1 MHKYITKF
9 KSNTK
14 YNYSVIYVKQII
26 VYSSVY
32 ICRRKNTSTLGDIY
46 VTAIFKGKL
55 PLNNEVALKRF
66 LGNGNIEIDNNAA
79 ERALRSVAVGRK
91 NWLFAGSDKGG
102 KTAAIIYTI
111 LETAKLNNVNP
122 VKYLHK
128 VFDII
133 QDYKAN
139 KLQDLLPWNIKLE

>member
-1 MHKYITKF
+1 MN
-9 KSNTK
+9 SNT
-14 YNYSVIYVKQII
+14 
-26 VYSSVY
+26 
-32 ICRRKNTSTLGDIY
+32 RAG
-46 VTAIFKGKL
+46 L
-55 PLNNEVALKRF
+55 PDGYLKRF

>member
-1 MHKYITKF
+1 MLVHF
-9 KSNTK
+9 
-14 YNYSVIYVKQII
+14 
-26 VYSSVY
+26 
-32 ICRRKNTSTLGDIY
+32 TLAL
-46 VTAIFKGKL
+46 TAL
-55 PLNNEVALKRF
+55 RRF

-102 KTAAIIYTI
+102 KTASIIYTI

-133 QDYKAN
+133 QDYQAN